1 MKNYL
6 FSHRYK
12 VISGWIFYI
21 AIIVG
26 LYLFFTDSF
35 DDLLVVPVPNL
46 FDTST
51 IFSNGDGPVT
61 NGILDELLTI
71 LIIVSGLVHCFSK
84 EKVEDELISKI
95 RLDSLTWSL
104 YVNYALVILATVLLY
119 DFVYFNVLIF
129 NLFTILLFFN
139 IKLRYNLNKHYKS

>member
-6 FSHRYK
+6 FPNRYK
-12 VISGWIFYI
+12 VIAGWIFYM

-26 LYLFFTDSF
+26 SYLFFTDSF
-35 DDLLVVPVPNL
+35 DDLLVVPVPDL
-46 FDTST
+46 FDTHT
-51 IFSNGDGPVT
+51 IFSSGDEPVT
-61 NGILDELLTI
+61 NGILDELITI
-71 LIIVSGLVHCFSK
+71 LIIISGLIHCFSK

-95 RLDSLTWSL
+95 RLDSLIWSL
-104 YVNYALVILATVLLY
+104 YVNYGLVILATILLY

-139 IKLRYNLNKHYKS
+139 VKLRYNLGKHYKS

>member
-6 FSHRYK
+6 FSNRYK
-12 VISGWIFYI
+12 TISGWIFYI

-26 LYLFFTDSF
+26 LYFFFTDSF
-35 DDLLVVPVPNL
+35 DDLLVVPVPDL
-46 FDTST
+46 FDTHSVFT
-51 IFSNGDGPVT
+51 SGEGPAT
-61 NGILDELLTI
+61 NGILDELITV
-71 LIIVSGLVHCFSK
+71 LIIVSGLIHCFSK

-95 RLDSLTWSL
+95 RLDSLIWSL
-104 YVNYALVILATVLLY
+104 YVNYGLVILATLLIY

-139 IKLRYNLNKHYKS
+139 LKLRYNLHMHYKS